1 MRIRYRVTGAL
12 KNLCM
17 SQSTVNLY
25 NKNCEN
31 KKEIRAKEVVVLAI
45 IRIGDPTLGFDP
57 GNGEKEDKI

>member
-1 MRIRYRVTGAL
+1 
-12 KNLCM
+12 M